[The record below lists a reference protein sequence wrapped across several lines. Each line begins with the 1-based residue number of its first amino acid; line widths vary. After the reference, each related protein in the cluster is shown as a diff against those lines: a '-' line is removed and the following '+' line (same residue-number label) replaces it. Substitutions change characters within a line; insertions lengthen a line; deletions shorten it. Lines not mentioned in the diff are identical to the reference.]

1 MPERRR
7 GADLENAILDAAW
20 AEIGEKGY
28 AGLTMENTAARAGTS
43 RPVLSRRWSSVPALA
58 TAAIQRELCRRPIAV
73 PDLGTMRQELPSF
86 LEQASRRFDVFTAGF
101 ALFLDEFQRGTKA
114 SAKEFRATVLAGEE
128 DALETILAR
137 AGARGEIDPAK
148 LLPAVASLPSDLFR
162 HHVIMTMGPPSREMQ
177 EAWIDDIFLPLTRIG
192 AQGGG
197 LEHASV

>member
-1 MPERRR
+1 MAERRR

-58 TAAIQRELCRRPIAV
+58 TAAIQRELGLRPIAV
-73 PDLGTMRQELPSF
+73 PDLGNLRQELLSF
-86 LEQASRRFDVFTAGF
+86 LQQASRRADVFTAGF

-114 SAKEFRATVLAGEE
+114 SPSEFRATVLAGEE

-137 AGARGEIDPAK
+137 AGARGDIDPAK

-162 HHVIMTMGPPSREMQ
+162 HHVIMTMGPPSLELQ
-177 EAWIDDIFLPLTRIG
+177 QAWIDDIFLPLTRFG
-192 AQGGG
+192 GQGGDVERIG
-197 LEHASV
+197 I

>member
-1 MPERRR
+1 MAERRR

-58 TAAIQRELCRRPIAV
+58 TAAIQRELGRRPIAV
-73 PDLGTMRQELPSF
+73 PDLGNLRQELLSF
-86 LEQASRRFDVFTAGF
+86 LQQASRRADVFTAGF

-114 SAKEFRATVLAGEE
+114 SPSEFRATVLAGEE

-137 AGARGEIDPAK
+137 AGARGDIDPAK

-162 HHVIMTMGPPSREMQ
+162 HHVIMTMGPPSLELQ
-177 EAWIDDIFLPLTRIG
+177 QAWIDDIFLPLTRFVG
-192 AQGGG
+192 QGGDVERIG
-197 LEHASV
+197 I

>member
-1 MPERRR
+1 MAERRR

-58 TAAIQRELCRRPIAV
+58 TAAIQRELGRRPIAV
-73 PDLGTMRQELPSF
+73 PDLGNLRQELLSF
-86 LEQASRRFDVFTAGF
+86 LEQASRRADVFTAGF

-114 SAKEFRATVLAGEE
+114 SPSEFRATVLAGEE

-137 AGARGEIDPAK
+137 AGARGEIDPTK

-162 HHVIMTMGPPSREMQ
+162 HHVIMTMRPPSLKMQ
-177 EAWIDDIFLPLTRIG
+177 QAWIDDIFLPLTRIG
-192 AQGGG
+192 SRGGDF
-197 LEHASV
+197 EHISI